1 MKIFARLYFG
11 IVIILVAVMLISSL
25 ILIRTSLNKNID
37 SAIENSV
44 KRHEIV
50 HSLLRSNIIIVTR
63 DKLADKENICMASQ
77 RTQTSEDTELTVLIG
92 DTVAYG
98 DPSFESDLKDVE
110 EGIVRYEIKT
120 IKHDPY
126 IECAS
131 AFSMRNVRYTCV
143 TRTNI
148 NNIIESNNSLR
159 HTCRIVYVV
168 SIVAGTVFAFV
179 FSLYITRP
187 IMRLSEATEAI
198 SKGDYSH
205 RIDVVTNDEMGQL
218 TQAYNSMSDTIR
230 EKMIALE
237 NSVTSKEDFIA
248 AFAHET
254 KTPITGIIGYADLL
268 YQGKLHDN
276 EINDAAGVIL
286 SEAERLQSLSSKL
299 LELTDLDRSSSA
311 IMIEQI
317 SSSDIEHDLAN
328 LYRIESERRGIDI
341 SIQLGEGYFWA
352 DYALIRL
359 VITNLIDN
367 AMKAETKQVTV
378 TGNLMTDDHFMI
390 TVEDNGIGIPA
401 DKVSRVKEAFYMVDK
416 SRSRAENGV
425 GLGLTLC
432 DRIIRLHGGTMDIV
446 SKEGEGTRIE
456 LKLPNKL
463 DKESTR

>member
-11 IVIILVAVMLISSL
+11 IVIILVAVMLISSQ

-50 HSLLRSNIIIVTR
+50 QSLLRSNIIIVTR
-63 DKLADKENICMASQ
+63 DKLADRENICMASQ

-92 DTVAYG
+92 NTVVYG

-168 SIVAGTVFAFV
+168 SIVAGTAFAFV

-317 SSSDIEHDLAN
+317 SSSDLEHDLAN
-328 LYRIESERRGIDI
+328 LYRIESEKRGIDI

-390 TVEDNGIGIPA
+390 TVEDNGIGIPT

-456 LKLPNKL
+456 LKLPNNP

>member
-44 KRHEIV
+44 KRHEIIQ
-50 HSLLRSNIIIVTR
+50 SLLRSNIIIVTR

>member
-50 HSLLRSNIIIVTR
+50 QSLLRSNIIIVTR

-159 HTCRIVYVV
+159 HTCRIVYVF
-168 SIVAGTVFAFV
+168 SIVAGTAFAFV

-317 SSSDIEHDLAN
+317 SSSDLEHDLAN
-328 LYRIESERRGIDI
+328 LYRIESEKRGIDI
-341 SIQLGEGYFWA
+341 SIQLGEGYFLA

>member
-50 HSLLRSNIIIVTR
+50 QSLLRSNIIIVTR

-159 HTCRIVYVV
+159 HTCSIVYVV
-168 SIVAGTVFAFV
+168 SIVAGTAFAFV

-317 SSSDIEHDLAN
+317 SSSDLEHDLAN
-328 LYRIESERRGIDI
+328 LYRIESEKRGIDI

-456 LKLPNKL
+456 LKLPNKP

>member
-1 MKIFARLYFG
+1 MKIFVRLYFG
-11 IVIILVAVMLISSL
+11 IVIILVAVMLVSSL

-37 SAIENSV
+37 NAIENSV
-44 KRHEIV
+44 ERHKIV
-50 HSLLRSNIIIVTR
+50 QSLLRSNITIVTR
-63 DKLADKENICMASQ
+63 DKLADIERISIASQ
-77 RTQTSEDTELTVLIG
+77 RTMTTDDLELTVLMDG
-92 DTVAYG
+92 AVTYG
-98 DPSFESDLKDVE
+98 DSSIESDLISVE

-120 IKHDPY
+120 AGYDSY

-131 AFSMRNVRYTCV
+131 AFSMRNVRYTCI
-143 TRTNI
+143 TRTYI

-159 HTCRIVYVV
+159 HTCRIVYVASLV
-168 SIVAGTVFAFV
+168 VGIAFAFV
-179 FSLYITRP
+179 FSLYITKP
-187 IMRLSEATEAI
+187 IRRLSEATEAI

-205 RIDVVTNDEMGQL
+205 RIDVVTNDELGQL
-218 TQAYNSMSDTIR
+218 TQAYNSMSDTIS

-276 EINDAAGVIL
+276 DIKEAAGVIL

-317 SSSDIEHDLAN
+317 SSSDLENDLKA
-328 LYRIESERRGIDI
+328 LYRIESERRGVDI

-352 DYALIRL
+352 DYALIRI

-367 AMKAETKQVTV
+367 AMKAEAKQVTV
-378 TGNLMTDDHFMI
+378 TGDWMNGNPYTI
-390 TVEDNGIGIPA
+390 TVVDNGLGIPE
-401 DKVSRVKEAFYMVDK
+401 DKASRVKEAFYMVDK
-416 SRSRAENGV
+416 SRSRAEHGV

-432 DRIIRLHGGTMDIV
+432 DKIMRLHGGTMDIV
-446 SKEGEGTRIE
+446 SKEGEGTRII
-456 LKLPNKL
+456 LKLPNEP
-463 DKESTR
+463 DKEGTR

>member
-50 HSLLRSNIIIVTR
+50 QSLLRSNIIIVTR
-63 DKLADKENICMASQ
+63 DKLADRENICMASQ

-92 DTVAYG
+92 NTVVYG

-168 SIVAGTVFAFV
+168 SIVAGTAFAFV

-205 RIDVVTNDEMGQL
+205 RIDVVTNDEM
-218 TQAYNSMSDTIR
+218 
-230 EKMIALE
+230 
-237 NSVTSKEDFIA
+237 
-248 AFAHET
+248 
-254 KTPITGIIGYADLL
+254 
-268 YQGKLHDN
+268 
-276 EINDAAGVIL
+276 
-286 SEAERLQSLSSKL
+286 
-299 LELTDLDRSSSA
+299 
-311 IMIEQI
+311 
-317 SSSDIEHDLAN
+317 
-328 LYRIESERRGIDI
+328 
-341 SIQLGEGYFWA
+341 
-352 DYALIRL
+352 
-359 VITNLIDN
+359 
-367 AMKAETKQVTV
+367 
-378 TGNLMTDDHFMI
+378 
-390 TVEDNGIGIPA
+390 
-401 DKVSRVKEAFYMVDK
+401 
-416 SRSRAENGV
+416 
-425 GLGLTLC
+425 
-432 DRIIRLHGGTMDIV
+432 
-446 SKEGEGTRIE
+446 
-456 LKLPNKL
+456 
-463 DKESTR
+463 